1 MMNKESNKKI
11 LVVDDDELLRDFYS
25 KVIILEG
32 YTTVKVADGD
42 AAIAE
47 LNKDANYD
55 LAIIDLLMPI
65 RTGWELI
72 EYMKED
78 EKLKDIPVI
87 ALTGLT
93 SSFNE
98 LKKVEDSCVAIMHK
112 GNFELPE
119 FISTINSILNNKK

>member
-1 MMNKESNKKI
+1 MSKESNKKI
-11 LVVDDDELLRDFYS
+11 LIVDDDELLRDFYS
-25 KVIILEG
+25 KVIVSEG
-32 YTTVKVADGD
+32 YTPVKVADGD

-72 EYMKED
+72 EYMKD
-78 EKLKDIPVI
+78 NEKLKDIPVI
-87 ALTGLT
+87 ALTGLA

-98 LKKVEDSCVAIMHK
+98 LEKVEASCVAIMHK
-112 GNFELPE
+112 GNFELHE
-119 FISTINSILNNKK
+119 FISTINSILDEKK

>member
-1 MMNKESNKKI
+1 MSKETSKKI
-11 LVVDDDELLRDFYS
+11 LIVDDDELLREFYS
-25 KVIILEG
+25 KVIISEG
-32 YTTVKVADGD
+32 YTPVKVADGD
-42 AAIAE
+42 ASIAE
-47 LNKDANYD
+47 LEKDAGFN

-72 EYMKED
+72 EYMKEN

-87 ALTGLT
+87 ALTGLA

-98 LKKVEDSCVAIMHK
+98 LEKVEASCVAIMHK

-119 FISTINSILNNKK
+119 FISTINKVLNDKK